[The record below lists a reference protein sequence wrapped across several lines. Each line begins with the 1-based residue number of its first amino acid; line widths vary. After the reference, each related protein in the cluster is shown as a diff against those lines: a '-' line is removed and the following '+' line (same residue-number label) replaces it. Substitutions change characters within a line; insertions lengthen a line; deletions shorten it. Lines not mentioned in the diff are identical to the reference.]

1 MSDIPID
8 AQSSLLRCAATILKM
23 LEIPYFVTGSQAS
36 IVYGEPRFTNDVDI
50 VIELAV
56 RQIPAFLKSFD
67 RDDFYLSESAV
78 RSAVERR
85 GMFNL
90 IDSATGGK
98 VDFVVA
104 KDSDFE
110 RSRFSRVRNLE
121 FTSTESVIFA
131 SPEDVIL
138 KKMQWFMKDHS
149 DRHVRDI
156 LGILRIQN
164 DLLDLAYIEAWQEKL
179 GVTNVWSLI
188 KERKKHPNPPYE

>member
-188 KERKKHPNPPYE
+188 KERKKHPNPQYE

>member
-1 MSDIPID
+1 MNDIPVD
-8 AQSSLLRCAATILKM
+8 AQTSLLRCAATILNA

-50 VIELAV
+50 VIELGIM
-56 RQIPAFLKSFD
+56 QIPAFLKSFQ

-78 RSAVERR
+78 QSAVERR

-90 IDSATGGK
+90 IDSMTGGK
-98 VDFVVA
+98 IDFIVA
-104 KDSDFE
+104 KNSDFE
-110 RSRFSRVRNLE
+110 RSRFARVRKLE
-121 FTSTESVIFA
+121 FSATESVSFA

-156 LGILRIQN
+156 LGILRIQKDTV
-164 DLLDLAYIEAWQEKL
+164 DLSYIQFWLQTL
-179 GVTNVWSLI
+179 GVNDVWIMIQQRQKL
-188 KERKKHPNPPYE
+188 PNPRYE

>member
-1 MSDIPID
+1 MSDIPLD
-8 AQSSLLRCAATILKM
+8 AQSSLLRCAATILRM

-50 VIELAV
+50 VIGLEI
-56 RQIPAFLKSFD
+56 RQIPAFLKSFE

-90 IDSATGGK
+90 IDSTTGGK
-98 VDFVVA
+98 IDFVVA

-121 FTSTESVIFA
+121 FSSTESVVFA

-138 KKMQWFMKDHS
+138 KKMQWFMKDQS

-164 DLLDLAYIEAWQEKL
+164 DAVDLSYIESWLEKL
-179 GVTNVWSLI
+179 GVTNVWRMI
-188 KERKKHPNPPYE
+188 QKRQDAPNPHYE

>member
-1 MSDIPID
+1 MSDIPMD
-8 AQSSLLRCAATILKM
+8 AQSSLLRCAATILRM

-50 VIELAV
+50 VIGLEI
-56 RQIPAFLKSFD
+56 RQIPAFLKSFE

-90 IDSATGGK
+90 IDSTTGGK
-98 VDFVVA
+98 IDFVVA

-121 FTSTESVIFA
+121 FSSTESVVFA

-138 KKMQWFMKDHS
+138 KKMQWFMKDQS

-164 DLLDLAYIEAWQEKL
+164 DSVDLSYIESWLEKL
-179 GVTNVWSLI
+179 GVTNVWRMI
-188 KERKKHPNPPYE
+188 QERRDAPNPHYE

>member
-67 RDDFYLSESAV
+67 RDDFFLSESAV

-164 DLLDLAYIEAWQEKL
+164 DLLDVAYIEAWQEKL